1 VAAPSPSL
9 AKARAD
15 SWFSSFSHSQ
25 FYWSVSSCRW
35 SKLESK
41 LPKVRER
48 LSAGDE
54 SLLQPCSRRAH
65 LLLSFPSSLCSQIA
79 PTSSNRRPRPTRIL
93 LISDPQLIHFQSPS
107 FQRKPWKTAITE
119 FVVDTFLKKSWS
131 VAKQFKPDAVFFLG
145 DQLDSGRAT
154 MSDAE

>member
-1 VAAPSPSL
+1 MPSSFLLRARANSFSSSLSLISSTGVCRLVAGPSL
-9 AKARAD
+9 NP
-15 SWFSSFSHSQ
+15 
-25 FYWSVSSCRW
+25 SCQRC
-35 SKLESK
+35 ESA
-41 LPKVRER
+41 
-48 LSAGDE
+48 SAASEE
-54 SLLQPCSRRAH
+54 SPLQPCSRRAH
-65 LLLSFPSSLCSQIA
+65 LFPSLPLSRRSQIA
-79 PTSSNRRPRPTRIL
+79 PTPSNRRPRPTRIL